1 MEHYFH
7 IDLNDN
13 NYMVQIQNMVNQLQT
28 SINTYQNNQTQ
39 QTSPNSSQNQENYLI
54 QFEFDIEVPQQ
65 NSQEELPNYFKNCA
79 EIDQELGPALYIQ
92 KKDPILDKN
101 ECLIC
106 MEKFAYKK
114 YKRILKCCN
123 NIYHKKCIDKW
134 LKKNSTCPTCRYDF
148 LNKNSESK
156 EEPQEEQA
164 EEVEQQEEEP
174 QAEEPQAESQTQSEL
189 KTNDENINPDQELIN
204 IEEQDNNEI

>member
-7 IDLNDN
+7 IDLNDE
-13 NYMVQIQNMVNQLQT
+13 NYLTQIQNMVNQLQT
-28 SINTYQNNQTQ
+28 SINTYQQSSN
-39 QTSPNSSQNQENYLI
+39 PSQNQENYLI
-54 QFEFDIEVPQQ
+54 QFEFDVQVPQQ
-65 NSQEELPNYFKNCA
+65 NSQENLPNYFKNCA

-106 MEKFAYKK
+106 MEKFEYKK

-134 LKKNSTCPTCRYDF
+134 LKKNSSCPTCRYDF
-148 LNKNSESK
+148 LNKDSK
-156 EEPQEEQA
+156 SNEEQT
-164 EEVEQQEEEP
+164 EP
-174 QAEEPQAESQTQSEL
+174 E
-189 KTNDENINPDQELIN
+189 TNDENINPISNPNQLE
-204 IEEQDNNEI
+204 NNEINNENNT

>member
-28 SINTYQNNQTQ
+28 SINTYQNNQSQ

-65 NSQEELPNYFKNCA
+65 NNQEDLPNYFKNCA
-79 EIDQELGPALYIQ
+79 EIEQELGPALYIQ
-92 KKDPILDKN
+92 KKDPIIDKK

-106 MEKFAYKK
+106 MEKFKYKK
-114 YKRILKCCN
+114 YKRILHCCN

-134 LKKNSTCPTCRYDF
+134 LKKNSTCPTCRHDF
-148 LNKNSESK
+148 LNKNSESLDQ
-156 EEPQEEQA
+156 QE
-164 EEVEQQEEEP
+164 EEVEQQEEEH
-174 QAEEPQAESQTQSEL
+174 QAEEQQEPQAESQTQSEL

>member
-39 QTSPNSSQNQENYLI
+39 QPSPNSNQNQENYLI

-65 NSQEELPNYFKNCA
+65 NNQEDLPNYFKNCA

-114 YKRILKCCN
+114 YKRILHCCN

-134 LKKNSTCPTCRYDF
+134 LKKNSSCPTCRHDF

-164 EEVEQQEEEP
+164 EEVEQQEQ
-174 QAEEPQAESQTQSEL
+174 QAEEQES
-189 KTNDENINPDQELIN
+189 KTNDENMNPNPNQQEEDN
-204 IEEQDNNEI
+204 IT